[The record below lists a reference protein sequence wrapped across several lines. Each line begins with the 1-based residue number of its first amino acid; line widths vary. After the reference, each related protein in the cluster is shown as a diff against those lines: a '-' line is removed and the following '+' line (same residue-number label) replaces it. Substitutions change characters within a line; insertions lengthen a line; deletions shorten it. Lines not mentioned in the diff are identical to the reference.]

1 MINEIPEQFVEGINE
16 AAEQSNEDALAITQ
30 FAGIGIRY
38 IPFLSYLLTKLEIML
53 TFGDIPPNI
62 KLDVQIS
69 SDYGDKPSDIELSSA
84 SFTPKKVYG
93 DWNAITLKPVSLVK
107 HSTYWLIIN
116 PNRCPTALIKARMR
130 RNTCTFYVKRGERWT
145 TPPAEFQD
153 GSVMVKFYGKIIP
166 VSY

>member
-16 AAEQSNEDALAITQ
+16 AAEQSDEDTLPITR
-30 FAGIGIRY
+30 FAGIGIQY
-38 IPFLSYLLTKLEIML
+38 TPSLSYLLTKSEIML
-53 TFGDIPPNI
+53 TFGNIPPNI

-84 SFTPKKVYG
+84 SFAPRKVYG
-93 DWNAITLKPVSLVK
+93 DWNEIALKPVSLVK
-107 HSTYWLIIN
+107 DRKYWLIIN
-116 PNRCPTALIKARMR
+116 PNRCPTALIKPRIG
-130 RNTCTFYVKRGERWT
+130 NKCTFYVKMGERWT